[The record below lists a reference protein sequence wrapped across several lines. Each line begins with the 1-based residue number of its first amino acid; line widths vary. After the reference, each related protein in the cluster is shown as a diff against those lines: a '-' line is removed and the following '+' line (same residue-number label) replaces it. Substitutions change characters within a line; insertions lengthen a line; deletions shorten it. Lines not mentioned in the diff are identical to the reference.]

1 MDLGRRMIIT
11 DSGLHIW
18 KAETP
23 DRPWMPGRHA
33 HLEPPIGY
41 PELSKMMDE
50 AGVDRAMHLVPPSW
64 EGDRV
69 DYSLQAA
76 QKFPKRFA
84 VMGRIPIDKPEGR
97 RLLETW
103 KDQPG
108 MLGVRL
114 TFHHAWD
121 TPWMTD
127 GTADWFW
134 PAAERL
140 GIPVMM
146 NVPTVLPHVG
156 KVAER
161 HPGLRIIIDHMGR
174 TRGMRDEGSRLASWA
189 PSRLPSDPNVHVKLT
204 LSPECSS
211 DSYPYRNL
219 HGALRNLIE
228 AFTPR
233 RCFWGTDLSVL
244 LHALAVHLSASRDH
258 VHEGDGFPLRGRQ
271 GMDHGPRLG
280 RVPALARL
288 RNSR

>member
-1 MDLGRRMIIT
+1 MIIT
-11 DSGLHIW
+11 DAGVHIW
-18 KAETP
+18 KAPTP
-23 DRPWMPGRHA
+23 ERPWMPGRQA

-41 PELSKMMDE
+41 EQLSARMAE
-50 AGVDRAMHLVPPSW
+50 AGVDRAILVPPSW

-69 DYSLQAA
+69 DYSLEAA
-76 QKFPKRFA
+76 QKYPERFA

-97 RLLETW
+97 RMLETW

-140 GIPVMM
+140 NIPVMM
-146 NVPTVLPHVG
+146 NVPTVLPQVG

-161 HPGLRIIIDHMGR
+161 HPKLRIIIDHMGR
-174 TRGMRDEGSRLASWA
+174 TRGMRDEGLAPGLQGTIA
-189 PSRLPSDPNVHVKLT
+189 LAKHPNVHVKLT
-204 LSPECSS
+204 LAPECTSAP
-211 DSYPYRNL
+211 YPYRNI

-233 RCFWGTDLSVL
+233 RCFWGTDLSVML
-244 LHALAVHLSASRDH
+244 TRSTCTYPQAVTMFTEEMDFLTAEDKEWIMGRGLAECLPWPV
-258 VHEGDGFPLRGRQ
+258 
-271 GMDHGPRLG
+271 
-280 RVPALARL
+280 
-288 RNSR
+288 